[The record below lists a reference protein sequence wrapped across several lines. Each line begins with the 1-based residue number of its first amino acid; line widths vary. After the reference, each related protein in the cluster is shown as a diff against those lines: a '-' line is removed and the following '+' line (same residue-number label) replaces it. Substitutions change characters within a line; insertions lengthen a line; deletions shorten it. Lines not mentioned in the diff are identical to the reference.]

1 MFFTAP
7 ARAGRPTPSAFLARR
22 RSVLCRVGIP
32 EAPDV
37 APVFNCEEVEKP
49 AAALRGRAVLDIGA
63 ILPPGED
70 IAQVIALGRHMRG
83 DVGA

>member
-1 MFFTAP
+1 M
-7 ARAGRPTPSAFLARR
+7 
-22 RSVLCRVGIP
+22 LCRVGVP
-32 EAPDV
+32 EAPGV

-49 AAALRGRAVLDIGA
+49 AVALRGRAILDAGA

-70 IAQVIALGRHMRG
+70 IAQVIAIGRHMRG